1 MRDLKNMQAT
11 SAGPASKW
19 MRLRVSLLGVI
30 FFVLL
35 VGVFARAWN
44 LQVHQKD
51 RLKAYAEDQYVR
63 AMEIPA
69 RRGEI
74 VDRRG
79 VKLASSVD
87 VDSVW
92 IDPSMLTDP
101 RDAARKL
108 AKALSLDARELHARF
123 EKARRFAWVKRQV
136 TDAEAA
142 KVKALN
148 LPGIGF
154 AKEPR
159 RFYPQRELAAHV
171 VGLVGTDSHGLDGLE
186 LSFEDE
192 LSGERVKREGFR
204 DAKGRKLLTNGVEDP
219 QSGAGASLTLT
230 IDSTLQYV
238 TERALEKA
246 VVDSKATAG
255 MAVVMDPRT
264 GEILSLANWPRFNPN
279 LPQGSSDAFRDRA
292 VTDLFEPGST
302 FKSFVIASALDE
314 KVISEGSEFDC
325 EKGAWRIG
333 GRVVHDTHPHGVL
346 TPRGILQVSSNICT
360 AKVAQKLG
368 REKLV
373 ETFRNFGFG
382 EKYGLLLPGEG
393 KGATPYPRAEIALAT
408 QSFGQGI
415 SATAVQVAAGYAALA
430 NDGVLMKP
438 YLVSKV
444 VDSDGLVLLENKPTP
459 VRRVVS
465 AKAARSVVSML
476 ESVVEQGGTATRA
489 RMDEYRV
496 AGKTG
501 TAQKVDPIARG
512 YSDKRVASF
521 VGIVPAEA
529 PRAVILVVIDE
540 PKTDTFG
547 GLVAAPAFKEIATV
561 MMPHVGA
568 PKSREMPVAQ
578 APEKPEKQPEKKSAV
593 VAGIEKL
600 EQMDAVTEE
609 VSAEGAVRVPD
620 VKGLTGRVAVAQ
632 LLTAGVEPH
641 LAGSGRVV
649 SQKPAAGSLVEKGT
663 RITLELAGDLNR
675 GTSQVASSLGAG
687 ASAGSIR

>member
-1 MRDLKNMQAT
+1 MRDLKNLQA
-11 SAGPASKW
+11 SAEPPTKW
-19 MRLRVSLLGVI
+19 MRLRVSLLGVV
-30 FFVLL
+30 FFALL

-63 AMEIPA
+63 AIDIPA

-92 IDPSMLTDP
+92 VDPSMLPDP
-101 RDAARKL
+101 RDAAKKL
-108 AKALSLDARELHARF
+108 GKVLGVDAKELHARF

-136 TDAEAA
+136 TDGEAA
-142 KVKALN
+142 KVKALA

-204 DAKGRKLLTNGVEDP
+204 DAKGRKLLTNGVEDA

-230 IDSTLQYV
+230 IDSTLQYT

-246 VVDSKATAG
+246 VVDAKATAG
-255 MAVVMDPRT
+255 MAVVIDPRT

-279 LPQGSSDAFRDRA
+279 SPSGASAEGLRDRA

-302 FKSFVIASALDE
+302 FKSFVIASALDQ
-314 KVISEGSEFDC
+314 KVITESTEFDC
-325 EKGAWRIG
+325 EKGSWRIG
-333 GRVVHDTHPHGVL
+333 GRVVHDTHPHGTL
-346 TPRGILQVSSNICT
+346 DPRGILQVSSNICA

-368 REKLV
+368 RERLV
-373 ETFRNFGFG
+373 ETYRNFGFG
-382 EKYGLLLPGEG
+382 ERYGLLLPGEG

-415 SATAVQVAAGYAALA
+415 SATALQVAAGYAALA

-438 YLVSKV
+438 YLVAKV
-444 VDSDGLVLLENKPTP
+444 VDSDGLVLLENKPTAL
-459 VRRVVS
+459 RRVVS
-465 AKAARSVVSML
+465 AKTAKSVVAML
-476 ESVVEQGGTATRA
+476 ESVVEQGGTAPKA

-501 TAQKVDPIARG
+501 TAQKVDPIAKG

-521 VGIVPAEA
+521 VGMVPAED

-540 PKTDTFG
+540 PKTDVYG
-547 GLVAAPAFKEIATV
+547 GLVAAPAFKEIATA

-568 PKSREMPVAQ
+568 PKSREMPVA
-578 APEKPEKQPEKKSAV
+578 AAKPTPPADKRPEKSV
-593 VAGIEKL
+593 VTAGIEKL
-600 EQMDAVTEE
+600 EQMDVVTEE
-609 VSAEGAVRVPD
+609 VATEGAVRVPD
-620 VKGLTGRVAVAQ
+620 VKGLAGRAAVAQ
-632 LLTAGVEPH
+632 LLTAALEPH

-663 RITLELAGDLNR
+663 RVTVELAGQLP
-675 GTSQVASSLGAG
+675 TST
-687 ASAGSIR
+687 R